1 MNLYFRNGCFYRK
14 QVVNKRLLFSVESV
28 SFTEYNWIREKTH
41 TALLFTFLSLLF
53 FKLYIVNDN
62 LKKKERKKQLICIL
76 YNLKNEYLSF
86 FKIRIYYFS
95 LRMIKDVKKSLQLN
109 FTIYNA

>member
-1 MNLYFRNGCFYRK
+1 MVAFIESKLSIKGYS
-14 QVVNKRLLFSVESV
+14 FSVESV
-28 SFTEYNWIREKTH
+28 SFTEYWIREKTH

-62 LKKKERKKQLICIL
+62 LKEKERKKQLIYIL

-109 FTIYNA
+109 FTIL